1 MIGIVR
7 KLLEKAIAD
16 IDAGNSNLDEKE
28 CQEIIE
34 YLTVISNR
42 EEKLSI
48 YQACKYLDVSRATFD
63 NWVREG
69 KLPKG
74 RKQQGFKE
82 LFYYKRDLEKYRNLN
97 DKHRD

>member
-1 MIGIVR
+1 MIKIVK
-7 KLLEKAIAD
+7 KLLEKAISD

-28 CQEIIE
+28 CEEIIE

-48 YQACKYLDVSRATFD
+48 YQACKYLDISRPTFD
-63 NWVREG
+63 LWVKEG

-82 LFYYKRDLEKYRNLN
+82 LFYYKRDLEKYRNV
-97 DKHRD
+97 K